1 MINNIYRSEI
11 TEYKNFCKTFFRDS
25 YILNHFQNKQLL
37 LIFQMLTIF
46 RVISDYDVDNSLAVR
61 TQSKK
66 AQKSILRLLYAI
78 PTCEDLFISACF
90 RQLSEE
96 LLKIVY
102 AKTFNRF
109 ITPKKLSKLNYRQLW
124 KDGIKLTSLYKKD
137 SKVKKFLDQI
147 NNIFKEKSDNLHSK
161 DSNLNNSTVYLQQ
174 IITEGTDLS
183 KRDLYSTITVISS
196 FTIDCLPILCSLD
209 INLMTMS
216 QRSSFL
222 KMVKSLRY

>member
-25 YILNHFQNKQLL
+25 YILSHFQNKQLL
-37 LIFQMLTIF
+37 LMFQMLTVF
-46 RVISDYDVDNSLAVR
+46 NVISDYDVDNSLAVR
-61 TQSKK
+61 TQSQK
-66 AQKSILRLLYAI
+66 AQESTLRLLYAI
-78 PTCEDLFISACF
+78 PTCEGLFISTCF

-102 AKTFNRF
+102 AKAFNCS
-109 ITPKKLSKLNYRQLW
+109 ITSESLSKLKYRHLW
-124 KDGIKLTSLYKKD
+124 NDGVKSALLYQKNSKLKK
-137 SKVKKFLDQI
+137 VLDQI
-147 NNIFKEKSDNLHSK
+147 NNIFKEKSDSLHSK

-174 IITEGTDLS
+174 IITDGTDLS
-183 KRDLYSTITVISS
+183 QKNLYSTITIIAS
-196 FTIDCLPILCSLD
+196 FTIDWLPIICNLD

-222 KMVKSLRY
+222 EMVKSLRC

>member
-1 MINNIYRSEI
+1 
-11 TEYKNFCKTFFRDS
+11 
-25 YILNHFQNKQLL
+25 
-37 LIFQMLTIF
+37 MLTIF
-46 RVISDYDVDNSLAVR
+46 RVISDYDVDNTLAVR
-61 TQSKK
+61 AQSKK

-102 AKTFNRF
+102 AKTFNRS
-109 ITPKKLSKLNYRQLW
+109 ITSKKLSKLNYRQLW
-124 KDGIKLTSLYKKD
+124 KDGIKSTSLYKKD